1 MIGTERDTRKRRRK
15 ARKERKEEN
24 MVALWSEA
32 TFLFYDVERISRV
45 TKEGVSVLTN
55 QSRHLTSPSFVP
67 AASSV
72 YHAQCDIRVL
82 VLTCATR
89 SQERTAEESIVP

>member
-45 TKEGVSVLTN
+45 TNKEGVSVLTN

-72 YHAQCDIRVL
+72 YHAQCDIPGEDGGRVNCP
-82 VLTCATR
+82 VR
-89 SQERTAEESIVP
+89 MHSSEFGP